1 MQWIRA
7 RWASTTL
14 VAAPALVA
22 GLIVSAAWAQT
33 GGGTG
38 GTGGK
43 AGQSS
48 TAQTPGQQPS
58 SPSAPGAADQRQ
70 SGASTSRQDAGGT
83 TQSPGTSPPA
93 RETQNQQNQT
103 RQSQTQPN
111 QEQQNQTQQ
120 NQARPGVLPT
130 PPRFGSDPNR
140 ANRNQ
145 ADPNRTADP
154 SARQRTSGQTL
165 REFQFGGQL
174 RGTDDGLMVG
184 TIQEDGF
191 FHNAGI
197 LEGDRIILVN
207 GQSVTSEAQFRQHLL
222 AARGRFP
229 VVVLR
234 DGQREEIMVNADD
247 LQTAADVPPQERM
260 DDRAALGIWF
270 HAMPEGAHI
279 VHVVPGSPAKRA
291 GLREGDFIVSLNREP
306 CHDWQAVTE
315 RIARAERQSAIEM
328 QVFRD
333 GQTMDAE
340 ATLGGYWEVFSED
353 KDWSEVAAE
362 QGFAQQGMRM
372 DGYGRSGDWTGRA
385 NASGGQYDGT
395 RMQQGV
401 TPALE
406 QRVRQLEQEV
416 GDLREQLNRGGSTN
430 APRERQDR
438 RDHGSN
444 NDNGRRTSA
453 PAERQDNGQRTDAPP
468 DGQ

>member
-120 NQARPGVLPT
+120 NQTRPGVLPT

-154 SARQRTSGQTL
+154 SAQ
-165 REFQFGGQL
+165 
-174 RGTDDGLMVG
+174 
-184 TIQEDGF
+184 
-191 FHNAGI
+191 
-197 LEGDRIILVN
+197 
-207 GQSVTSEAQFRQHLL
+207 QS
-222 AARGRFP
+222 
-229 VVVLR
+229 
-234 DGQREEIMVNADD
+234 
-247 LQTAADVPPQERM
+247 
-260 DDRAALGIWF
+260 
-270 HAMPEGAHI
+270 
-279 VHVVPGSPAKRA
+279 
-291 GLREGDFIVSLNREP
+291 
-306 CHDWQAVTE
+306 HDWHAVTK
-315 RIARAERQSAIEM
+315 RIARAEPQSAIEM